1 MKLIKFNSL
10 TTVSMGVTTLIGLI
24 AFLWPFFLQKESIF
38 GNNSDNASILILI
51 IVPLVL
57 MVALADVM
65 QGGIDSRSLA
75 ILGVLTAVVA
85 AVRPLGAGVAGLEP
99 VWAIIII
106 GGRALGAS
114 FGFVLGAI
122 GILGSAVLTGGIGP
136 WLPFQML
143 VAAWVGAGA
152 GLLPKLTGKKEILL
166 ISAYGFIVGFFAGL
180 LLNLWFWPFANGLL
194 PEISFEPGLAVTEQ
208 LSRWIRFSL
217 LTSFGYDLPR
227 GILTAVLLFFLANPL
242 LKAMRRMTKR
252 ANFSNAVVFKA

>member
-1 MKLIKFNSL
+1 MIITS
-10 TTVSMGVTTLIGLI
+10 LIGLF
-24 AFLWPFFLQKESIF
+24 AFLWPFLMQKNSLLSS
-38 GNNSDNASILILI
+38 NSDLAGIFILI

-57 MVALADVM
+57 LVALADIM

-75 ILGVLTAVVA
+75 ILGVMIAVVA
-85 AVRPLGAGVAGLEP
+85 AVRPLGGGVAGLEP

-136 WLPFQML
+136 WLPFQMM

-152 GLLPKLTGKKEILL
+152 GLLPKLKPRSEVILL
-166 ISAYGFIVGFFAGL
+166 VIYGFFVGFFAGL

-194 PEISFEPGLAVTEQ
+194 PEISFQPGLAISEQ
-208 LSRWIRFSL
+208 FVRWIRFSL
-217 LTSFGYDLPR
+217 LTSFGFDLPR
-227 GILTAVLLFFLANPL
+227 GILTGTLLFFLANPL
-242 LKAMRRMTKR
+242 LKAMRRMTKK
-252 ANFSNAVVFKA
+252 ANFNKPVVLQA